1 MQLYFFIAT
10 HLPELAHCW
19 KFLQRSPDAPDN
31 LVLCFPSDL
40 PWPLPDDPPPN
51 FQNLPS
57 PPSLPP
63 VLPEPAFV
71 LLDPRYDPE
80 PQLAA
85 WAGRLRPAGLEPA
98 KILTLVDCSAAEQ
111 HPPLREYLRHCL
123 TFADLVLLGNRTKA
137 SKSFIASFQKEFQKA
152 CYPCRFSVLKGQGLP
167 PQPSEIL
174 TPETRRLSTLFD
186 PPEIP
191 GEAFNAAGFPIESSW
206 GDEDDVPHEWS
217 AIEEAFLE
225 DEAAPKEQT
234 TTPPPPDPSPFL
246 VTWENLS
253 P

>member
-19 KFLQRSPDAPDN
+19 KFLQGSPDAPEN
-31 LVLCFPSDL
+31 LALCFPENL
-40 PWPLPDDPPPN
+40 PWPLQSDPPPG
-51 FQNLPS
+51 FQSLP
-57 PPSLPP
+57 PAPSLPAQ
-63 VLPEPAFV
+63 LPDPAFI
-71 LLDPRYDPE
+71 LLDPRSDPA

-123 TFADLVLLGNRTKA
+123 TFADLVLLGNRKGA
-137 SKSFIASFQKEFQKA
+137 SKSFLAAFQKEFHKA
-152 CYPCRFSVLKGQGLP
+152 CYPCRFTVLKGNGLP

-174 TPETRRLSTLFD
+174 TPETRRLATLFD

-206 GDEDDVPHEWS
+206 ADEDDVPAEWS
-217 AIEEAFLE
+217 SIEEPFPGE
-225 DEAAPKEQT
+225 ESGPQNDPAPA
-234 TTPPPPDPSPFL
+234 PPPDPSPFL
-246 VTWENLS
+246 VTNENLS
-253 P
+253 R